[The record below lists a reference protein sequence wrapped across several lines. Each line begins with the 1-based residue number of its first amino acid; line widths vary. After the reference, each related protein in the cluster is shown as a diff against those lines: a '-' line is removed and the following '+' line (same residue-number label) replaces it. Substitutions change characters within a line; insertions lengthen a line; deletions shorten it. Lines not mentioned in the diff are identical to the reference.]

1 MVSRLSIRL
10 FPRGE
15 PNTQK
20 GPGITISLLCGLGVL
35 LLACGDSNLGGHL
48 LSVMSVSEDILV
60 KKSLQ
65 GDLEAFSALVQ
76 AHQGAIR
83 AYLVVRLGDKHEA
96 DDLAQDVFVT
106 AHERLDTLKEGQPF
120 GAWLRRIALNHYRN
134 HRRKFR
140 AMPVGGNADLQ
151 TLVDQTVEQHAGR
164 LEEPETLGALRD
176 CLAKLDGPARSLLH
190 ERYVLGH
197 TVREISKAMG
207 RGYSALTMQ
216 LHRLRQILADC
227 IHAKVP
233 STH

>member
-1 MVSRLSIRL
+1 MAENEETLI
-10 FPRGE
+10 
-15 PNTQK
+15 
-20 GPGITISLLCGLGVL
+20 
-35 LLACGDSNLGGHL
+35 
-48 LSVMSVSEDILV
+48 
-60 KKSLQ
+60 KKARE

-83 AYLVVRLGDKHEA
+83 AYLIVRLGDKHEA

-106 AHERLDTLKEGQPF
+106 AHERLDTLNEGQPF

-151 TLVDQTVEQHAGR
+151 ILVDQTVEQQAGT

-176 CLAKLDGPARSLLH
+176 CLARLDGPARSLLH
-190 ERYVLGH
+190 ERYVVGH
-197 TVREISKAMG
+197 TVREISKAMD

-227 IHAKVP
+227 IRTKVP
-233 STH
+233 SLSVK